1 MDEAKFNPG
10 KVIALAESIRDAGKR
25 AVIWSYCN
33 MHDSVDRNRDIMDAK
48 LMELVEYIKIHFP
61 EMEI

>member
-1 MDEAKFNPG
+1 MPKDKFNPG
-10 KVIALAESIRDAGKR
+10 KVIALAEPIRDAGKR
-25 AVIWSYCN
+25 AAMWAYCD
-33 MHDSVDRNRDIMDAK
+33 MHDRVDGNRDIMDGK